1 MNMAMKAT
9 DRLRFDGDPRV
20 LEAGPG
26 SRTGADQLTRAL
38 GWLSIGL
45 GVTQLLGPRKYARA
59 LGIEGG
65 ERAVRAT
72 GLREIGHGVLTLS
85 TERRAGLWSRVG
97 GDALDLGMLGAAMR
111 TSSKRGHVAWA
122 IALVAAVTLLDLL
135 AAQTQTA
142 RGSRRAGSD
151 KDAEPRDYGDRS
163 GFPQGLEQARG
174 AAARSRVGE
183 TPRIGRDD
191 LPDSMRSEANPSR
204 AELT

>member
-9 DRLRFDGDPRV
+9 DRLRSDGDPRV

-45 GVTQLLGPRKYARA
+45 GVTQLLGPRMYARA

-65 ERAVRAT
+65 ERLVRAT

-111 TSSKRGHVAWA
+111 TSSKRGNVGWA

-142 RGSRRAGSD
+142 RSSRGAGGD
-151 KDAEPRDYGDRS
+151 EKVEPRDYGDRS

-174 AAARSRVGE
+174 AAARSRAGQGLQ
-183 TPRIGRDD
+183 IGRDD
-191 LPDSMRSEANPSR
+191 QANSMHSEANASR
-204 AELT
+204 TELT